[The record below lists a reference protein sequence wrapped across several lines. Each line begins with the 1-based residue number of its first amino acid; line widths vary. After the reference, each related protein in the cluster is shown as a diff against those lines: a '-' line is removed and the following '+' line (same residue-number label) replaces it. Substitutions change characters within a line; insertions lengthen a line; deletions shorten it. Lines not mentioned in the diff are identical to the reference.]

1 MRVRYLPRA
10 FAELEAIHDYLS
22 NRNPRAALR
31 TTGAIRSSIVAL
43 ADFPEM
49 GQPADFQNVRGLR
62 NAHHNYHV
70 YYSIRGDE
78 IQILHIRHSAR
89 KPAVHGEL

>member
-22 NRNPRAALR
+22 SRNPQAALR
-31 TTGAIRSSIVAL
+31 TTAAIRSSIIAL
-43 ADFPEM
+43 TDFPET
-49 GQPADFQNVRGLR
+49 GQPADLQNVRVLR
-62 NAHHNYHV
+62 SAHHNYHV

-78 IQILHIRHSAR
+78 IQIPHIRHSAR
-89 KPAVHGEL
+89 KPAVQGEL

>member
-22 NRNPRAALR
+22 NRNPQSALR
-31 TTGAIRSSIVAL
+31 TAAAIRNSIVAL
-43 ADFPEM
+43 VDFPEM
-49 GQPADFQNVRGLR
+49 GQPADHPNVRVLR
-62 NAHHNYHV
+62 SAHHSYRV
-70 YYSIRGDE
+70 YYVIKGDE

-89 KPAVHGEL
+89 KQPAASEL